1 MAGKHG
7 ERVETIVPCLSDES
21 QEKLHSDCYWL
32 FCVLK
37 MPQNPIHPSIH
48 LLSALMIS
56 VVSVQHLLVRLNF
69 TVSSDIKYSGLRH
82 YSCDI
87 VWHVYLQSVTVV
99 TIDPAAQF

>member
-37 MPQNPIHPSIH
+37 MPQNPIHPSVVGVDD
-48 LLSALMIS
+48 LCSFCSTFACSAELYC
-56 VVSVQHLLVRLNF
+56 LV
-69 TVSSDIKYSGLRH
+69 
-82 YSCDI
+82 
-87 VWHVYLQSVTVV
+87 
-99 TIDPAAQF
+99 